1 MGIYNFYTWFRNNFS
16 KDIYK
21 VRKSISEINDDNFK
35 IDNLMIDCNG
45 LFHMS
50 AQKVFKYGNFK
61 PTYKVEI
68 KENRLTQQQV
78 YDDVC
83 YSIEN
88 ILLTVNPIKR
98 IILCVDG
105 PAPVSKQVQ
114 QRKRRFKAAV
124 DREEGDKS
132 FDSNK
137 LSPGTEF
144 MDHLCKY
151 IEWFIRKRLT
161 ENPIWQNIEVVY
173 SPCNVPSEGEQKL
186 MNYLRKYG
194 KKNESYLIHGLDADL
209 IMLSLLSHFPKFYV
223 LRDDTY
229 DRNNNFLL
237 LDIGSVRKQ
246 LIEMMRWK
254 PETEDYKFI
263 EEWVINDFVF
273 LCFILGN
280 DFLPHIPSLEIVE
293 GGIEVILNVCKTVG
307 KTNGHMTRNTK
318 GNIVFCV
325 VALQKFFEIISE
337 SEKQLFEQKYKHRNR
352 YFPDDLLTK
361 HATFN
366 DEIYIIDRDNYIQDY
381 NNKYFGEEDI
391 EKVCHSYLVGL
402 QWILTYYTKE
412 VPSWRWYYP
421 YHYAPSSSTII
432 NYMSSYSKPRY
443 HKGLPSPPIMQLISI
458 LPPQSSDLL
467 PKSMQNVLKTNL
479 KKFCPDKIEVDLSGK
494 KQEYQGIVLLPF
506 TEYKVIQKVY
516 DEYVDKLDKN
526 ELKRNIIG
534 KTVIYKYNPS
544 MTRLFYSYYGN
555 INDCAVEF
563 KIIDI

>member
-1 MGIYNFYTWFRNNFS
+1 MGIFNFYTWFRNNFS

-21 VRKSISEINDDNFK
+21 VHKNISEINDDNFK

-78 YDDVC
+78 YEDVC

-88 ILLTVNPIKR
+88 ILLTVNPTKR

-105 PAPVSKQVQ
+105 PAPISKQAQ

-194 KKNESYLIHGLDADL
+194 KKNESYIIHGLDADL

-237 LDIGSVRKQ
+237 IDIGSVRKQ
-246 LIEMMRWK
+246 LIEMMRWE
-254 PETEDYKFI
+254 PENEDYKFI
-263 EEWVINDFVF
+263 EEWIINDFVF

-307 KTNGHMTRNTK
+307 RTHGHMTRNTK

-337 SEKQLFEQKYKHRNR
+337 SEKQLFEQKYKHRSR

-361 HATFN
+361 HATF
-366 DEIYIIDRDNYIQDY
+366 DGERYIIDRDNYIEDY
-381 NNKYFGEEDI
+381 NIKYFGDEDI

-412 VPSWRWYYP
+412 VPSWKWYYP

-432 NYMSSYSKPRY
+432 NYMSTYSKPRY

-467 PKSMQNVLKTNL
+467 PKSMHNVLKTNL

-516 DEYVDKLDKN
+516 EEYVDKLDKN

-534 KTVIYKYNPS
+534 KTVVYSYNPA

-555 INDCAVEF
+555 IPDCAVEF